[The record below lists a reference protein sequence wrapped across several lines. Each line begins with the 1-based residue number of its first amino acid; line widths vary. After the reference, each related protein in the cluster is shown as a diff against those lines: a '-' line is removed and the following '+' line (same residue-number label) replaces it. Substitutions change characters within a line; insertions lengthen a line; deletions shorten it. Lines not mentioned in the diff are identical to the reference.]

1 MVSIKEA
8 APFKAKSRKT
18 QMMNKLFV
26 VITKKCVLKT
36 IMIAQLTATW
46 IILPHLLSIIVETT
60 VCQKRTCKWL
70 KRQFEDTKSTITPT
84 MKMMDILTI
93 QMILL
98 HLLIYNQWGSTWE
111 LAPRLIHLQQLSNP
125 IKGIFIWPKS

>member
-1 MVSIKEA
+1 
-8 APFKAKSRKT
+8 
-18 QMMNKLFV
+18 
-26 VITKKCVLKT
+26 
-36 IMIAQLTATW
+36 
-46 IILPHLLSIIVETT
+46 LSIIVETT